1 MATYITRDEAIQRE
15 IIDPLGEYA
24 AVHDIDA
31 IADELIICDD
41 SGSDVV
47 YYLDE
52 DADFWDAVFTKAL

>member
-1 MATYITRDEAIQRE
+1 MTTYTSRSEAIQRE

-31 IADELIICDD
+31 IADELIVCDA
-41 SGSDVV
+41 SGSGAV

-52 DADFWDAVFTKAL
+52 DVDFWDAVFTKAL

>member
-15 IIDPLGEYA
+15 IIYPLGEYA

-31 IADELIICDD
+31 IADELIVCDD
-41 SGSDVV
+41 SGL

-52 DADFWDAVFTKAL
+52 DVVFTKAL

>member
-1 MATYITRDEAIQRE
+1 MAAYITRDEAIQRE

-31 IADELIICDD
+31 IADELIVYDD
-41 SGSDVV
+41 SGL

-52 DADFWDAVFTKAL
+52 DTDFWDVVFTKAL

>member
-1 MATYITRDEAIQRE
+1 MATYATRDEAIQRE

-31 IADELIICDD
+31 IADELIICDA
-41 SGSDVV
+41 SGL

-52 DADFWDAVFTKAL
+52 DVDFWDAVFTKAL

>member
-31 IADELIICDD
+31 IADELIVCDD
-41 SGSDVV
+41 SGL
-47 YYLDE
+47 YYLDK
-52 DADFWDAVFTKAL
+52 DADFWDVVFTKAL